1 MTNEIKNFIALS
13 VRGLS
18 AATTSYAV
26 SKIVTRA
33 TNNKVAGVASGF
45 LAGMGADRVVAIG
58 INKGEEV
65 ASRVSEIIASMKEQK
80 STPVEECDD
89 DFDFDDGRD
98 EYTTFEAYE
107 DTAPETDN
115 EPRSYEIDNEPRS
128 YEIDNE
134 PRSYEIDNEPFMY
147 RHDDEE
153 SKENQTK

>member
-1 MTNEIKNFIALS
+1 MTNKIKNIITLS
-13 VRGLS
+13 VRGLA

-33 TNNKVAGVASGF
+33 TDNKVAGVASGF

-65 ASRVSEIIASMKEQK
+65 ASKVSEIIASKKEQE
-80 STPVEECDD
+80 STPVEEYDD

-98 EYTTFEAYE
+98 EYTTFEAYK
-107 DTAPETDN
+107 DTATETDN
-115 EPRSYEIDNEPRS
+115 EPISYEMGTEL
-128 YEIDNE
+128 
-134 PRSYEIDNEPFMY
+134 FMH
-147 RHDDEE
+147 RPDDEE